1 MKDGGMIGDAVVP
14 TPDAGDSGFGECGSS
29 GRGMNFQELYSSDL
43 REQLARLR
51 QTVERDHDRRLQRI
65 ETDLRWIM
73 TLVSAQLVAIV
84 GGAIA
89 TFTVN

>member
-1 MKDGGMIGDAVVP
+1 MLTRP
-14 TPDAGDSGFGECGSS
+14 
-29 GRGMNFQELYSSDL
+29 
-43 REQLARLR
+43 RLR
-51 QTVERDHDRRLQRI
+51 QTVERDHDHRLQRI

-73 TLVSAQLVAIV
+73 TLVSAQLVALI

>member
-1 MKDGGMIGDAVVP
+1 MTGDLGDVTFGVPEGGPELPQGP
-14 TPDAGDSGFGECGSS
+14 NSGFDATFSTDV
-29 GRGMNFQELYSSDL
+29 RQE
-43 REQLARLR
+43 LARLR
-51 QTVERDHDRRLQRI
+51 QTVERDHDHRLQRI

-73 TLVSAQLVAIV
+73 TLVSAQLVALI